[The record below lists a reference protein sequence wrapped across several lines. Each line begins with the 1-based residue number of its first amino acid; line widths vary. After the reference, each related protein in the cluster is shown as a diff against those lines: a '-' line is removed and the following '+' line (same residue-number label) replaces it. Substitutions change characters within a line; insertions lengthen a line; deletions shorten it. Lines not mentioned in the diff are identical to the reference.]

1 MLLPSEKRK
10 VIKMFEQEIKEIQS
24 KLVRTLNE
32 LRKVKA
38 IEKRLH
44 NLYWIDNSIYGL
56 SLHRESKNKLYER
69 ASSDLF
75 YLLEKNGLRG
85 YGSRYNENKK
95 SFKSY
100 VEDIKNLTNDKF
112 IETLKTYVN
121 AKNYYNINPE
131 VNGDTITIGLS
142 DYLLNLLLNC
152 LNIIVNGQIET
163 QEIQDKARNTLK
175 ECNTFVYRNIKIT
188 IYKNGKTKLVFADK
202 KILEKFKKLTVF

>member
-1 MLLPSEKRK
+1 
-10 VIKMFEQEIKEIQS
+10 MFEQEIKEIQS

-44 NLYWIDNSIYGL
+44 NLYWTEKNIYGIYL
-56 SLHRESKNKLYER
+56 SRESKNKLYER

-100 VEDIKNLTNDKF
+100 IKDIKNLTNDKF
-112 IETLKTYVN
+112 IETLKTYIN
-121 AKNYYNINPE
+121 TKNYYSINPE

-142 DYLLNLLLNC
+142 DYSLNLLLNC
-152 LNIIVNGQIET
+152 LNIIINGEIET
-163 QEIQDKARNTLK
+163 QEIQDKARNALK
-175 ECNTFVYRNIKIT
+175 NCNTFVYRNIKIT
-188 IYKNGKTKLVFADK
+188 FYKNGKTKLVFADK
-202 KILEKFKKLTVF
+202 NIQEKFKKLLTTI